1 MAVTD
6 QQLAERHQLSVEQV
20 RRLRELRGTSNETLA
35 GLASSAIPKALRKL
49 DQPNAAEARARHQ
62 ALFVRGDEGRAPPR
76 AALSRAIAQTAKMRE
91 ADAAPPRRGGALE
104 RAGRA
109 GRAGRAPV
117 GAPVGA
123 QVGAPHAALAAAA

>member
-1 MAVTD
+1 
-6 QQLAERHQLSVEQV
+6 VEQV

-109 GRAGRAPV
+109 PVGAPVGASV